1 MRHPDHRRRV
11 RHGRPFPAAHLL
23 HATYGINYYELG
35 KTTAAMAVKVLKGEA
50 EPASM
55 PIEYQTDEG
64 VLEVAIN
71 TETADK
77 LGITIPDD
85 VKSTATLLP

>member
-1 MRHPDHRRRV
+1 
-11 RHGRPFPAAHLL
+11 
-23 HATYGINYYELG
+23 
-35 KTTAAMAVKVLKGEA
+35 MAVKVLKGEA